1 MYKTTST
8 FFEDDKLHVH
18 NQCTITNIK
27 VAMTTKRNLI
37 LVNTMYIV
45 HRNTHN
51 VFLWPVGPSL

>member
-18 NQCTITNIK
+18 NQCTITN
-27 VAMTTKRNLI
+27 AMTTKRNLI

-45 HRNTHN
+45 IHIMY
-51 VFLWPVGPSL
+51 FYGL